1 MDNKNQDLNEMLQIR
16 REKLEN
22 LKADGKNP
30 HAIVNFRNRSLSKDI
45 KDNFEELWQDVAMEI

>member
-22 LKADGKNP
+22 LKADGKNLYGCSRFSWTNP
-30 HAIVNFRNRSLSKDI
+30 SCKS
-45 KDNFEELWQDVAMEI
+45 